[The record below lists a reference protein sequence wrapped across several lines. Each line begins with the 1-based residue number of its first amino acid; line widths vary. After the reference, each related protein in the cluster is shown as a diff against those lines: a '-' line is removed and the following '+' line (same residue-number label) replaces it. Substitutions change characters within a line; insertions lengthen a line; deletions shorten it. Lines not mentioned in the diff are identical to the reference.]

1 VLIAGGNTAAGD
13 VSAELYDPSTG
24 LFAPTGDMRS
34 PRTGHQAVLLMDG
47 KVLIVGGV
55 SSVDGALLNAAEL
68 YDPYTGSFTATGSML
83 EAVADTATLL
93 LNGNVLVT
101 HSIVG
106 YDTFGEVFV
115 RHAELYEP
123 STGSFT
129 ATGEMIDF
137 HNFPTATRLRNGDV
151 LIAGGDI
158 GDGDGPSP
166 SADRYDPVS
175 RTFSASASLTAGREG
190 HTATLLSEGSVLF
203 TGGHGGVPVGG
214 GRYDNLASAELYDPA
229 SRTFRPSSAM
239 STGRESHQAT
249 LLNSGAVLITGGA
262 EYYPFGAG
270 DRPPVYGLLSSAEL
284 YTPDSAASTPYGGV
298 PWPIPGT
305 IQAENFDE
313 GGDGVA
319 YQDSDPDNNG
329 GQYRSTGVDIEVTG
343 DDTGGYN
350 VGWMT
355 EGESLTYTVSVR
367 QSGTYKLTARVAASG
382 AGGTFHIEFDGIDR
396 TGPLTIPDTGGWQ
409 EWVDVTTMVTL
420 AAGVQSMRFVE
431 DANRSVF
438 GNLNYVMVE
447 NATGSAPFGGTPWAL
462 PGFVEAEHFDEGLE
476 GEAYHDVTP
485 ENDGGQYRPT
495 GVDIETTTDTGGGQ
509 FGAPV
514 GGRNVG
520 WMTAGEWLKYTV
532 SVFGTG
538 TYVLTVRVASIA
550 PGGTFHIEF
559 DGVDR
564 TGPLTIPDTGGWQ
577 TWTNIAVEVHLPGGV
592 QVMRLMQDSNGETGV
607 FGNVNW
613 IEVQF
618 EI

>member
-1 VLIAGGNTAAGD
+1 
-13 VSAELYDPSTG
+13 
-24 LFAPTGDMRS
+24 
-34 PRTGHQAVLLMDG
+34 
-47 KVLIVGGV
+47 
-55 SSVDGALLNAAEL
+55 
-68 YDPYTGSFTATGSML
+68 
-83 EAVADTATLL
+83 
-93 LNGNVLVT
+93 
-101 HSIVG
+101 
-106 YDTFGEVFV
+106 
-115 RHAELYEP
+115 
-123 STGSFT
+123 
-129 ATGEMIDF
+129 
-137 HNFPTATRLRNGDV
+137 
-151 LIAGGDI
+151 
-158 GDGDGPSP
+158 
-166 SADRYDPVS
+166 
-175 RTFSASASLTAGREG
+175 
-190 HTATLLSEGSVLF
+190 
-203 TGGHGGVPVGG
+203 
-214 GRYDNLASAELYDPA
+214 
-229 SRTFRPSSAM
+229 M

-298 PWPIPGT
+298 PWPISGT
-305 IQAENFDE
+305 IEAENFDE

-355 EGESLTYTVSVR
+355 AGESLTYTVSVQ
-367 QSGTYKLTARVAASG
+367 QSGTYKLSARVAARG

-447 NATGSAPFGGTPWAL
+447 NATGSAPFGGSPWAL

-577 TWTNIAVEVHLPGGV
+577 AWTNIAVEVHLPGGV